1 MPDSDLQNIEKTI
14 KAIQNIGIMLD
25 GASEFVCEGGVL
37 KRFSGYIG
45 AYLKKLES
53 DIVSLKKK
61 FPGKFPETP
70 ELDSSLSRIKDIAT
84 TLRRG
89 KSDVEAKC
97 RAGELGRELTREI
110 IELRTGVQDI
120 SQTVSGK
127 VSGYSIADRIAGQGG
142 KVTSALYYLSPFA
155 PIPRKV
161 ILAALAVAFIGFG
174 YLFFTMESEDALIQ
188 SIKYDVAFLQTQEKV
203 LSAKKEEHREIKAE
217 IKNRDKQNLNRKDK
231 IDLLTLS
238 VEEQKIAEFIEK
250 TAVSIEKREKELAEK
265 NKRLE
270 ELQKKSFFRKL
281 LKK

>member
-1 MPDSDLQNIEKTI
+1 MPDIDLQNIEKTI

-25 GASEFVCEGGVL
+25 GASEYVCEEGVL

-45 AYLKKLES
+45 AYLKKLET

-70 ELDSSLSRIKDIAT
+70 ELDSSLSRIKGIAT

-97 RAGELGRELTREI
+97 RAGDLGRELGTEI
-110 IELRTGVQDI
+110 IELKTGVQDI
-120 SQTVSGK
+120 SQTVSGQ
-127 VSGYSIADRIAGQGG
+127 VSGYSIADRIAGQGE
-142 KVTSALYYLSPFA
+142 KVSSALYYLSPFA

-188 SIKYDVAFLQTQEKV
+188 SIKDDGAFLQTQEKV

-217 IKNRDKQNLNRKDK
+217 IKILDKQNLNRKDK
-231 IDLLTLS
+231 IKLLSLS
-238 VEEQKIAEFIEK
+238 VEEGRIAEFIEK
-250 TAVSIEKREKELAEK
+250 TAVSIEKREKELAGK
-265 NKRLE
+265 NKRLQ

>member
-45 AYLKKLES
+45 AYLKKLET

-70 ELDSSLSRIKDIAT
+70 ELDSSLSRIKGIAT

-127 VSGYSIADRIAGQGG
+127 VSGYSVAERIAGQGG

-161 ILAALAVAFIGFG
+161 ILAALTVAFIGFG

-188 SIKYDVAFLQTQEKV
+188 SIKDDVAFLQTQEKV
-203 LSAKKEEHREIKAE
+203 LSAKKEEHREIKEE
-217 IKNRDKQNLNRKDK
+217 IKNRDKQNLDRKDK
-231 IDLLTLS
+231 IELLSLS
-238 VEEQKIAEFIEK
+238 VEERKIAEFIEK

>member
-1 MPDSDLQNIEKTI
+1 MPDIDLQNIEKTI

-25 GASEFVCEGGVL
+25 GASEYVCEEGVL

-45 AYLKKLES
+45 AYLKKLET

-70 ELDSSLSRIKDIAT
+70 ELDSSLSRIRGIAT

-97 RAGELGRELTREI
+97 RAGDLGRELGTEI
-110 IELRTGVQDI
+110 IELKTGVQDI
-120 SQTVSGK
+120 SQTVSGQ
-127 VSGYSIADRIAGQGG
+127 VSGYSIADRIAGQGE
-142 KVTSALYYLSPFA
+142 KVSSALYYLSPFA

-188 SIKYDVAFLQTQEKV
+188 SIKDDGAFLQTQEKV
-203 LSAKKEEHREIKAE
+203 LSAKKGEHREIKAE
-217 IKNRDKQNLNRKDK
+217 IKILDKQNLNRKDK
-231 IDLLTLS
+231 IKLLSLS
-238 VEEQKIAEFIEK
+238 VEEGRIAEFIEK
-250 TAVSIEKREKELAEK
+250 TAVSIEKREKELAGK

>member
-1 MPDSDLQNIEKTI
+1 MPDIDLQNIEKTI

-25 GASEFVCEGGVL
+25 GASEYVCEEGVL

-45 AYLKKLES
+45 AYLKKLET

-70 ELDSSLSRIKDIAT
+70 ELDSSLSRIKGIAT

-97 RAGELGRELTREI
+97 RAGDLGRELATEI
-110 IELRTGVQDI
+110 IELKTGVQDI
-120 SQTVSGK
+120 SQTVSGQ
-127 VSGYSIADRIAGQGG
+127 VSGYSIADRIAGQGE
-142 KVTSALYYLSPFA
+142 KVSSALYYLSPFA

-188 SIKYDVAFLQTQEKV
+188 SIKDDGAFLQTQEKV

-217 IKNRDKQNLNRKDK
+217 IKILDKQNLNRKDK
-231 IDLLTLS
+231 IKLLSLS
-238 VEEQKIAEFIEK
+238 VEEGRIAEFIEK
-250 TAVSIEKREKELAEK
+250 TAVSIEKREKELAGK
-265 NKRLE
+265 NKRLQ

>member
-1 MPDSDLQNIEKTI
+1 MPDSDVENIEKTI

-25 GASEFVCEGGVL
+25 GASEFVCEGEVL

-45 AYLKKLES
+45 AYHKKLET
-53 DIVSLKKK
+53 DIFSLKKG
-61 FPGKFPETP
+61 FPGRFPETP
-70 ELDSSLSRIKDIAT
+70 EVDSSLSRIKEIAT

-97 RAGELGRELTREI
+97 RARELGRELTKEI

-127 VSGYSIADRIAGQGG
+127 VSGYSIADRIAGQGE
-142 KVTSALYYLSPFA
+142 KVSSALYYLSPFA

-161 ILAALAVAFIGFG
+161 ILAALTVALIGFG
-174 YLFFTMESEDALIQ
+174 YLFFTMESENALIQ
-188 SIKYDVAFLQTQEKV
+188 SIKDDVVFLQTQEKV
-203 LSAKKEEHREIKAE
+203 LSAKKEEHREIKEE
-217 IKNRDKQNLNRKDK
+217 IKNRDKQNLDRKDK
-231 IDLLTLS
+231 IELLSLS

-250 TAVSIEKREKELAEK
+250 TTVSIEKREKELAEK
-265 NKRLE
+265 NERLE

-281 LKK
+281 LKR

>member
-1 MPDSDLQNIEKTI
+1 MPDSDLQNVEKTI

-25 GASEFVCEGGVL
+25 GASEFVCEEGVL

-45 AYLKKLES
+45 VYLKKLETG
-53 DIVSLKKK
+53 IVSLKKK

-70 ELDSSLSRIKDIAT
+70 ELDSSLSRIKGIAK

-89 KSDVEAKC
+89 KSDVEEKC
-97 RAGELGRELTREI
+97 RAGDLGRELTTEI
-110 IELRTGVQDI
+110 IELRASVQDI

-142 KVTSALYYLSPFA
+142 KVASALYYLSPFA

-161 ILAALAVAFIGFG
+161 ILAALTFALIGFG

-188 SIKYDVAFLQTQEKV
+188 SIRDDAAFLQTQKKV
-203 LSAKKEEHREIKAE
+203 LSTKTQEHREIKAE
-217 IKNRDKQNLNRKDK
+217 TKILDKQDLNRKDK
-231 IDLLTLS
+231 IKLLSLS
-238 VEEQKIAEFIEK
+238 VEERKIAEFIEK
-250 TAVSIEKREKELAEK
+250 SAVSIERRETELAGK

-270 ELQKKSFFRKL
+270 ELQRKSFFQKL

>member
-1 MPDSDLQNIEKTI
+1 MPDIDLQNIEKTI

-25 GASEFVCEGGVL
+25 GASEYVCEEGVL

-45 AYLKKLES
+45 AYLKKLET

-70 ELDSSLSRIKDIAT
+70 ELDSSLSRIKGIAT

-97 RAGELGRELTREI
+97 RAGDLGRELGTEI
-110 IELRTGVQDI
+110 IELKTGVQDI
-120 SQTVSGK
+120 SQTVSGQ
-127 VSGYSIADRIAGQGG
+127 VSGYSIADRIAGQGE
-142 KVTSALYYLSPFA
+142 KVSSALYYLSPFA

-188 SIKYDVAFLQTQEKV
+188 IIKDDGAFLQTQEKV

-217 IKNRDKQNLNRKDK
+217 IKILDKQNLNRKDK
-231 IDLLTLS
+231 IKLLSLS
-238 VEEQKIAEFIEK
+238 VEEGRIAEFIEK
-250 TAVSIEKREKELAEK
+250 TAVSIEKREKELAGK
-265 NKRLE
+265 NKRLQ